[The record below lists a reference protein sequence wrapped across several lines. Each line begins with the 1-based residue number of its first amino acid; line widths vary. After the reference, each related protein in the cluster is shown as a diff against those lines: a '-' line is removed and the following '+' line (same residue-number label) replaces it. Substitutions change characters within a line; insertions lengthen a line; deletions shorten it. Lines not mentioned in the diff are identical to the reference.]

1 MYIKE
6 SKQTNKK
13 TGKVYSYYQLVETI
27 HIDGK
32 RQQRVV
38 LQLGKLDLDRQ
49 ELRLL
54 AKILELKILGKPCV
68 LKFSEKLEQIADN
81 AYFRYQQKEV
91 NDKHK
96 NMSERSIDGDYVSV
110 DLRSIE
116 HSHYRFAGAEIVGLK
131 YWKDI
136 KFENVLRSLGFK
148 PRECIYAQVAILGR
162 LISPGSELHTLRWVN
177 KQSSLLEY
185 NSHRIDHV
193 PKEPFYLISDK
204 LLEYKQD
211 IEARIRQ
218 NVKVLYP
225 IVDRV
230 YLYDLTNT
238 YFESSKE
245 NSTLCKRGNCK
256 SKRYDCP
263 LVTLALVV
271 DQDGFVVLSKIY
283 KGNQSEPPTLP
294 EVLSQLFNNSDD
306 IRDQII
312 KPSLVMDRGI
322 ATKENIDYMKA
333 NGYSYFIIER
343 RDTVSDFALEF
354 DSDEDF
360 EEYSASGNERIYLRK
375 INKDGTVFVLVRSTG
390 KTKKEQ
396 AITDFKHTRFMKD
409 VKRLIDSNRRGYIKE
424 EDKINRRLGRLFE
437 RNKGTDGRYE
447 FNLAKDSKD
456 SSIVKSIVLID
467 KGGKKSKE
475 EHPGCYVIQTD
486 HNNLTS
492 KEIWDFYMQLS
503 EVEASFRS
511 LKSEL
516 GTRPVFH
523 QKDDRIESHLF
534 ISVLAYTILKCITYE
549 LKQSGYHKRWS
560 EIRQILKTH
569 LRSTSILTSNDGY
582 RYHVRVTGNP
592 EKEASEIYKLLKVK
606 IKPFRKINRCRK

>member
-27 HIDGK
+27 HSNGK
-32 RQQRVV
+32 KIQRVV

-54 AKILELKILGKPCV
+54 AKILELKIMGRPCV
-68 LKFSEKLEQIADN
+68 LKFSDKLEQIADS
-81 AYFRYQQKEV
+81 AYFGYQQKEV

-96 NMSERSIDGDYVSV
+96 ILTDCNTTGDYVSV

-116 HSHYRFAGAEIVGLK
+116 HSHYRFAGAEIVALK

-136 KFENVLRSLGFK
+136 KFENILRSLGFNS
-148 PRECIYAQVAILGR
+148 RECVCAQAAILGR

-185 NSHRIDHV
+185 NNHHIDHI
-193 PKEPFYLISDK
+193 PKEPLYLISDK
-204 LLEYKQD
+204 LLAYKQD
-211 IEARIRQ
+211 IEAKIRQ

-245 NSTLCKRGNCK
+245 SSTLCKRGNCK

-294 EVLSQLFNNSDD
+294 EVLSQLFSNSDD
-306 IRDQII
+306 IRDQMI

-343 RDTVSDFALEF
+343 RDTVSDFAIDF
-354 DSDEDF
+354 DSGEDF
-360 EEYSASGNERIYLRK
+360 EEYSASGNEKIYLRK
-375 INKDGTVFVLVRSTG
+375 INRDDTTFVLVRSTG
-390 KTKKEQ
+390 KTKKEN
-396 AITDFKHTRFMKD
+396 AIADFKHTRFMED

-424 EDKINRRLGRLFE
+424 EDKINLRLGRILE
-437 RNKGTDGRYE
+437 RNKGTGERYE
-447 FNLAKDSKD
+447 FNLEKESKG
-456 SSIVKSIVLID
+456 SSIVTGIVLID
-467 KGGKKSKE
+467 KGKKKSKE
-475 EHPGCYVIQTD
+475 LHPGCYVIQTD

-534 ISVLAYTILKCITYE
+534 ISVLAYTVLKCITYQ

-592 EKEASEIYKLLKVK
+592 ESEASEIYERLKIK
-606 IKPFRKINRCRK
+606 IKPFRKINRIRK